1 MAASAA
7 RRRRS
12 SRLASLRNLRLYLYG
27 LWYLARPTNLYLITF
42 TSACALLFVRRDT
55 GPLTTATLW
64 SWGLMLLSTLLIA
77 LGGYWVNDLYDQPID
92 RVNRPERARWVA
104 LVGGRRLV
112 TATLLVWG
120 LGLGLSAMLP
130 WRIALLHLG
139 AVGLLAWYARWG
151 KKTGLLG
158 NAAIALLTGLVPWE
172 VLLLTGRTSYPA
184 DWMIPL
190 AVGFNFVRELVKDAE
205 DLPGDQL
212 YGVRSL
218 ATQLSGAVWQGL
230 LGSLEV
236 ALVGLALAP
245 GIVKGLLWK
254 DWPIGYFGAV
264 GLSVGL
270 PVGYGLLSIRDYR
283 RQSRSLKLAMAGGLL
298 SLWFL

>member
-7 RRRRS
+7 RGYRS
-12 SRLASLRNLRLYLYG
+12 SRPVRLRHLRWYAYG
-27 LWYLARPTNLYLITF
+27 LWYLARPLNLYLISL
-42 TSACALLFVRRDT
+42 TSLCALLFVWRDT
-55 GPLTTATLW
+55 GPVPPPTAW
-64 SWGLMLLSTLLIA
+64 SWGIMLLSTVFIA
-77 LGGYWVNDLYDQPID
+77 VGGYWMNDLYDQPID

-104 LVGGRRLV
+104 LVGGRRLI
-112 TATLLVWG
+112 TAILSVWG
-120 LGLGLSAMLP
+120 LGLILSAVLP

-139 AVGLLAWYARWG
+139 SVGLLAWYARWG

-158 NAAIALLTGLVPWE
+158 NAVIALLTGLVPWE
-172 VLLLTGRTSYPA
+172 VLLLTSRTSYPA

-218 ATQLSGAVWQGL
+218 ATQLSRTAWQWL
-230 LGSLEV
+230 LGSLKV
-236 ALVGLALAP
+236 ALVGLAVAP
-245 GIVKGLLWK
+245 GVVKGLLW
-254 DWPIGYFGAV
+254 DSWPMSYFAAV
-264 GLSVGL
+264 GLSVAL
-270 PVGYGLLSIRDYR
+270 PVGYGLLHRRDYR
-283 RQSRSLKLAMAGGLL
+283 RQSRALKLAMAGGLL